1 MMDAQAEK
9 NKEESESEE
18 DEEESS
24 DSKEQQKNVGENID
38 TSCIDE
44 LNGMDPKLLDQ
55 IIATD
60 APELRGLL
68 TEFKESLNTATLKL
82 KPLIEKIQAKE
93 IQSTAAGMS
102 YLEMK
107 YNLMISYCTFL
118 SYYLL
123 LKLEGKKV
131 ENHPVILRLAHIK
144 SLLEKLRPLDQKLQ
158 YQVDKMLKE
167 AAQPEVLKYKANL
180 KDMADSESEVEEQV
194 KEDMLSDE
202 SEVRSVSVD
211 PEEQV
216 YKAPKSRVIEFE
228 EDAKANKKARQKEKY
243 EKKRIGKSE
252 LIRDMAHEQAELPEE
267 LHGGMGGGKLRR
279 NK

>member
-1 MMDAQAEK
+1 
-9 NKEESESEE
+9 
-18 DEEESS
+18 
-24 DSKEQQKNVGENID
+24 
-38 TSCIDE
+38 
-44 LNGMDPKLLDQ
+44 
-55 IIATD
+55 
-60 APELRGLL
+60 LRGLL

-180 KDMADSESEVEEQV
+180 KDMADSESEVEE
-194 KEDMLSDE
+194 
-202 SEVRSVSVD
+202 
-211 PEEQV
+211 
-216 YKAPKSRVIEFE
+216 
-228 EDAKANKKARQKEKY
+228 
-243 EKKRIGKSE
+243 
-252 LIRDMAHEQAELPEE
+252 
-267 LHGGMGGGKLRR
+267 
-279 NK
+279 